1 MARPV
6 QYGGD
11 MDIPRPSQ
19 AKAKLKKRILL
30 STLVVAALIGLTVVL
45 ARLKPAA
52 PTVERS
58 LVWIGDVKRGQ
69 MLRQVR
75 GLGTLVPEE
84 ITWIAARTQGR
95 VNKIVLRPGA
105 TVTPDS
111 VILVLN
117 NPDVIRASTDAD
129 SQLRAAE
136 AELANLRVQIES
148 SVLASESTAASA
160 KAEFEQAKLRAE
172 VNEELFRDGLVSPL
186 EMRLAKVT
194 AEQAATRNTIEQKRY
209 AFSKD
214 SIAPQL
220 AVKEA
225 EVDRLRDLAH
235 LRREEL
241 EALTVRA
248 GMDGVLQILPVEV
261 GAQVQ
266 PGSNLA
272 RVADPRRLKA
282 EIRVAETQ
290 ARDIQIGQVA
300 QIDTRNGIVAGQVHR
315 IDPSVQN
322 GTVTVDVTI
331 SDELPRG
338 ARPDLSVDGTIEL
351 ERLTDVVY
359 VGRPAFGQERTTTN
373 IYKLDA
379 QGVYAVRTPVQL
391 GRSSVNTIEIVSGLQ
406 PGDRVILSDMS
417 QWDAS
422 DRIRL
427 N

>member
-1 MARPV
+1 
-6 QYGGD
+6 

-19 AKAKLKKRILL
+19 AKAKLKKRILFG
-30 STLVVAALIGLTVVL
+30 TIAVVALVGITVVL

-52 PTVERS
+52 PTVERN
-58 LVWIGDVKRGQ
+58 LVWIDSVKRGQ

-95 VNKIVLRPGA
+95 VSKIVLRPGA
-105 TVTPDS
+105 PVTPES
-111 VILVLN
+111 VILVLS
-117 NPDVIRASTDAD
+117 NPDVVRASTDAD
-129 SQLRAAE
+129 SQLKAAE
-136 AELANLRVQIES
+136 AELANLKVTIES
-148 SVLASESTAASA
+148 AVLAAESTAASA

-172 VNEELFRDGLVSPL
+172 VNEQLFKDGLVSPL

-214 SIAPQL
+214 SVAPQL
-220 AVKEA
+220 AVKAA
-225 EVDRLRDLAH
+225 EVDRLRDQAKS
-235 LRREEL
+235 RRDDL
-241 EALTVRA
+241 EALNVRA
-248 GMDGVLQILPVEV
+248 GMDGVLQVLPIEV

-300 QIDTRNGIVAGQVHR
+300 QIDTRNGIVAGQVQR

-338 ARPDLSVDGTIEL
+338 SRPDLSVDGTIEL
-351 ERLTDVVY
+351 ERLDNVIY
-359 VGRPAFGQERTTTN
+359 VGRPAFGQERSTVK
-373 IYKLDA
+373 IFRLDPA
-379 QGVYAVRTPVQL
+379 GTYATRTQVQL
-391 GRSSVNTIEIVSGLQ
+391 GRSSVNTIEIVEGLQ

-417 QWDAS
+417 QWDS
-422 DRIRL
+422 NDRVKL

>member
-1 MARPV
+1 
-6 QYGGD
+6 
-11 MDIPRPSQ
+11 MDIQRPDQS
-19 AKAKLKKRILL
+19 KAKRKKRILYAA
-30 STLVVAALIGLTVVL
+30 TAIIALIGITVLL

-52 PTVERS
+52 PTVERN
-58 LVWIGDVKRGQ
+58 LVWIDTVKRGQ

-95 VNKIVLRPGA
+95 VDKIVLRPGA
-105 TVTPDS
+105 AVTPDS
-111 VILVLN
+111 VILILS
-117 NPDVIRASTDAD
+117 NPDVVRAATDAD
-129 SQLRAAE
+129 SQLKASE

-148 SVLASESTAASA
+148 SVLAAESTAASA

-172 VNEELFRDGLVSPL
+172 VNDQLFQDGLVSPL

-194 AEQAATRNTIEQKRY
+194 AEQADTRNTIEQKRY
-209 AFSKD
+209 AFAKD
-214 SIAPQL
+214 SVAPQL

-225 EVDRLRDLAH
+225 EVERLRDQAK
-235 LRREEL
+235 LRHDEL
-241 EALTVRA
+241 DALTVRA
-248 GMDGVLQILPVEV
+248 RIEGVLQILPVEV

-290 ARDIQIGQVA
+290 ARDIQIGQDA
-300 QIDTRNGIVAGQVHR
+300 QIDTRNGVVAGHVAR

-331 SDELPRG
+331 TDPLPRG

-351 ERLTDVVY
+351 ERLDDVVY
-359 VGRPAFGQERTTTN
+359 VGRPAFGQERSLVG
-373 IYKLDA
+373 IFKLDPNGA
-379 QGVYAVRTPVQL
+379 YATRTQVQL

-417 QWDAS
+417 QWDS
-422 DRIRL
+422 HDRVKL

>member
-1 MARPV
+1 
-6 QYGGD
+6 
-11 MDIPRPSQ
+11 MDIPRPDQS
-19 AKAKLKKRILL
+19 KAKRKKRIIYGSLAVL
-30 STLVVAALIGLTVVL
+30 ALVGITVLL

-52 PTVERS
+52 PTVERNV
-58 LVWIGDVKRGQ
+58 VWVAEVKRGQ

-105 TVTPDS
+105 PVQPDS
-111 VILVLN
+111 VILELN
-117 NPDVIRASTDAD
+117 NPDVVRAATDAD
-129 SQLRAAE
+129 SQLKASE
-136 AELANLRVQIES
+136 AELANLKVTIES
-148 SVLASESTAASA
+148 AVLAAESTAASA
-160 KAEFEQAKLRAE
+160 KADFEQAKLRAE

-194 AEQAATRNTIEQKRY
+194 AEQAATRNAIEQKRY

-220 AVKEA
+220 AVKQA
-225 EVDRLRDLAH
+225 EVERLRDMAK
-235 LRREEL
+235 LRRDEL
-241 EALTVRA
+241 DALTVRA
-248 GMDGVLQILPVEV
+248 GMNGILQILPVEV

-272 RVADPRRLKA
+272 RVADPLRLKA

-290 ARDIQIGQVA
+290 ARDIEIGQSA
-300 QIDTRNGIVAGQVHR
+300 QVDTRNGIVAGKVNR

-322 GTVTVDVTI
+322 GTVTVDVVFTE
-331 SDELPRG
+331 DLPRG

-351 ERLTDVVY
+351 ERLEDVVY
-359 VGRPAFGQERTTTN
+359 VNRPAFGQERSTVN
-373 IYKLDA
+373 IFKLDPA
-379 QGVYAVRTPVQL
+379 GVYATRIPVQL
-391 GRSSVNTIEIVSGLQ
+391 GRSSVNTIEVIEGLV

-417 QWDAS
+417 QYDS
-422 DRIRL
+422 NPRVKL